1 MEEFTESIARLVE
14 TKKSQASQAQLSDLI
29 LSIKSFNRE
38 AYSKLRE
45 AKCLVLKER
54 NIYDEKILKLE
65 SLKFEAGYL
74 ENEISACRAYHSDYH
89 NVDLVPM
96 DEFAADRMGEVP
108 EDDHQLTLLRLNDE
122 LSRRKELMEKLKLT
136 EINKDAER
144 DKLGKIRKELETLR
158 DHAKTI
164 YKMAVSYK
172 LASFVSNKVEEKK
185 LAPLQKLLEEFNAYV
200 GEKAGW
206 KVELYQP
213 AVGELEEGEEVE
225 ASGSTR
231 HTSEVSEQTVKRFF
245 EHSYL
250 EVIPPVEVF
259 DGIIAFH
266 HANPLDISSP
276 ILLTLANCDHSVA
289 IPFLQTLPLD
299 ATLLLL
305 AAGSEEHQNG
315 VAFRWIQTLA
325 GFDNDMAFAAD
336 PRKCI
341 SSFFKA
347 LRQTPPPAKPLS
359 DSQLGS
365 QTNLNAEMSIDS
377 ASNADLMEVN

>member
-1 MEEFTESIARLVE
+1 M
-14 TKKSQASQAQLSDLI
+14 
-29 LSIKSFNRE
+29 
-38 AYSKLRE
+38 
-45 AKCLVLKER
+45 
-54 NIYDEKILKLE
+54 
-65 SLKFEAGYL
+65 
-74 ENEISACRAYHSDYH
+74 
-89 NVDLVPM
+89 VPM
-96 DEFAADRMGEVP
+96 DEFSADKMGEVP
-108 EDDHQLTLLRLNDE
+108 EDEHQLTLLRLNDE
-122 LSRRKELMEKLKLT
+122 LNRRKELMEKLKLA
-136 EINKDAER
+136 EINRDAEK
-144 DKLGKIRKELETLR
+144 DKLGKIRKEMETLR

-185 LAPLQKLLEEFNAYV
+185 LAPLHKLLEEFNAYV
-200 GEKAGW
+200 GEKADW
-206 KVELYQP
+206 KVELYQS
-213 AVGELEEGEEVE
+213 VVEELEEGEEIE

-250 EVIPPVEVF
+250 EIIPPVEVF
-259 DGIIAFH
+259 DGIIALH
-266 HANPLDISSP
+266 HSNPSDVSSP
-276 ILLTLANCDHSVA
+276 ILLTLANCYPLVA
-289 IPFLQTLPLD
+289 IPFLQALPLD

-305 AAGSEEHQNG
+305 ATVSEEQPNG

-347 LRQTPPPAKPLS
+347 LRQTPPPTKPFP
-359 DSQLGS
+359 DSPEGS
-365 QTNLNAEMSIDS
+365 QPNLNAGMAIDS